1 MGLRLVTDERASGGN
16 GGTDRAARDGRGE
29 GVRRYRRLASA
40 LAIRNIKQRSLSVRR
55 LQLAASTTGNA
66 LSLTFSAGIL
76 RVTWEFLRRP
86 QLSPDAY
93 QLVDVDVVTCIYDR
107 FPDKS

>member
-1 MGLRLVTDERASGGN
+1 M
-16 GGTDRAARDGRGE
+16 
-29 GVRRYRRLASA
+29 RRYRRLASA

-55 LQLAASTTGNA
+55 LQLAATTTGNA
-66 LSLTFSAGIL
+66 LSPTFSAGIL

-93 QLVDVDVVTCIYDR
+93 QLVDVNVDVDVVTCIYDR
-107 FPDKS
+107 FSNKSVT

>member
-1 MGLRLVTDERASGGN
+1 MEGQAGLSETKGR
-16 GGTDRAARDGRGE
+16 RGE
-29 GVRRYRRLASA
+29 EVRRYRRLASA

-66 LSLTFSAGIL
+66 LLPTFSAGIL

-93 QLVDVDVVTCIYDR
+93 QLVDVDVDVVTCIYDR
-107 FPDKS
+107 FSNKSVT